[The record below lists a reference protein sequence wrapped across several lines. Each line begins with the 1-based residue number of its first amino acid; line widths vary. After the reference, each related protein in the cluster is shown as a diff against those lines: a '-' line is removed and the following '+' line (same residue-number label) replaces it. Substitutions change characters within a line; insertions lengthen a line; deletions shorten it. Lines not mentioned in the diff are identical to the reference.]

1 MNNETE
7 DCMSTTNKFTMAA
20 PKGFTGYPLFG
31 AVLFIL
37 LPIPFTLFQGPQHI
51 MLYIIS
57 GGIAALFGWL
67 SLYFKFYKVIVD
79 GRSIRVQKGLLKK
92 FSLNIENIDKVD
104 WIISIT
110 KFGKNENITVRA
122 GSRKFKVETLM
133 EGSDKMITYLKDNVD
148 EGKIHAKIRDF
159 AN

>member
-1 MNNETE
+1 
-7 DCMSTTNKFTMAA
+7 MSTTNKFTMAA
-20 PKGFTGYPLFG
+20 SKGLIMYPLFG
-31 AVLFIL
+31 TVLFIL
-37 LPIPFTLFQGPQHI
+37 FPIPFTLFQGPQHI

-57 GGIAALFGWL
+57 GGLAALFGWI
-67 SLYFKFYKVIVD
+67 SLYFRFYKVIVD

-92 FSLNIENIDKVD
+92 FSLNVEDIDKVD

-133 EGSDKMITYLKDNVD
+133 EGSDKMIAYLKDNVD
-148 EGKIHAKIRDF
+148 EGKIHTKIRDF

>member
-1 MNNETE
+1 
-7 DCMSTTNKFTMAA
+7 MSTTNKFTIAA
-20 PKGFTGYPLFG
+20 PKGLIRDMLLGT
-31 AVLFIL
+31 VLFIL
-37 LPIPFTLFQGPQHI
+37 FPIPFTLFQGPQHI

-57 GGIAALFGWL
+57 GHFVALFGWL
-67 SLYFKFYKVIVD
+67 SLYFGFHKVIVD

-92 FSLNIENIDKVD
+92 FSLYVEDIDKVD

-133 EGSDKMITYLKDNVD
+133 EGSDKMIAYLKDNVD
-148 EGKIHAKIRDF
+148 EGKIHAKIIDF

>member
-1 MNNETE
+1 
-7 DCMSTTNKFTMAA
+7 MSTNNKFTIAA
-20 PKGFTGYPLFG
+20 PKGLIMYPLFG
-31 AVLFIL
+31 TVLFIL
-37 LPIPFTLFQGPQHI
+37 FPIPFTLFQGLQHV

-57 GGIAALFGWL
+57 GGLAALFGWL

-92 FSLNIENIDKVD
+92 FSLNVEDIDKVD

-110 KFGKNENITVRA
+110 KFGRNENITVRA
-122 GSRKFKVETLM
+122 GSQKFKVETLM
-133 EGSDKMITYLKDNVD
+133 AGSDEMIAYLKDNVD
-148 EGKIHAKIRDF
+148 EGKIHTKIRDF